1 MKKIFILRLWKGGLV
16 MNNSLY
22 IMLYKELDKTLEG
35 TKHVSK
41 NINAIY
47 SNIKMQNK
55 IVAKILFYFIVQ
67 GFSAIIFVILSYF
80 LVKILNFLYVIG
92 CKDPKFVTTLFF
104 VSYGIVLFLSFL
116 IFIFKFQDNFE
127 LLTDTKVERYKLVN
141 AVFYDKKFHRQVNKV
156 LKKCSHNPVAFIS
169 LMFDC
174 KKENNRKNYQNNK
187 FFQLLISFISTVS
200 TILSRIRD
208 IHILLLIIFIFWGIL
223 SITYVMFFM
232 IKRYYI
238 DPDNLKKEILEGY
251 ISELPLKSWGYNKS
265 K

>member
-1 MKKIFILRLWKGGLV
+1 MKKIFILRLWKGELIL
-16 MNNSLY
+16 NSYLY
-22 IMLYKELDKTLEG
+22 IMLYKELDKILEG

-41 NINAIY
+41 NINVIY
-47 SNIKMQNK
+47 SNIKKQNK

-67 GFSAIIFVILSYF
+67 DFSAIIFVILSYF

-127 LLTDTKVERYKLVN
+127 LLIDTKVERYKLVN

-169 LMFDC
+169 LMFDF

-187 FFQLLISFISTVS
+187 FFQLLISFISTAS